1 MLEVPGSNPAGSIKI
16 AYFCRNFLFFYFFQ
30 KSNFWHKKLPP
41 LKPILALPTWGQ
53 ICLVSEIHPFE
64 IKNLDLGHPVKQS
77 VRVTVCVRNFQFLRL
92 VYQVNTSW
100 ATYIKPFSIRPAQ
113 LF

>member
-1 MLEVPGSNPAGSIKI
+1 MLKVPGSNPTGSIKI
-16 AYFCRNFLFFYFFQ
+16 ACFYRNFLFFYFFQ

-64 IKNLDLGHPVKQS
+64 IKNFDLGHPVYAQCENFLSFRFFVKSILGNVEDPKQ
-77 VRVTVCVRNFQFLRL
+77 
-92 VYQVNTSW
+92 
-100 ATYIKPFSIRPAQ
+100 PFSE
-113 LF
+113 L

>member
-1 MLEVPGSNPAGSIKI
+1 MLKVPGSNPAGSIKI
-16 AYFCRNFLFFYFFQ
+16 AYFYRNFLFFYFFQ

-64 IKNLDLGHPVKQS
+64 IKNFDLGHPVLL
-77 VRVTVCVRNFQFLRL
+77 VRQTHFQGRTVIVRGY
-92 VYQVNTSW
+92 V
-100 ATYIKPFSIRPAQ
+100 
-113 LF
+113 